1 MKYLRITVKT
11 VTVFLFVFLSVAFG
25 SLIYV
30 NKTVS
35 DYYCVNTGETLQI
48 DSTVPVRI
56 SYANK
61 GGQQTGKNT
70 TTGSTFKMDVRV
82 MGVIPVKQ
90 ISVRVVDENYVAV
103 LGTPFGIK
111 IYTEGVL
118 VVDFTDVETESG
130 SINPAKDAG
139 LMKGDFIVS
148 LNGVKVYTN
157 EEVSRI
163 ISNCEGETIVAKII
177 RDGKEK
183 ICSIKPVQEKDG
195 PYRAGVWVKDSS
207 AGIGTMTFYSPR
219 YNVAAGLGHGIC
231 DSDTGT
237 LLSVNSGELVSAS
250 IVSYVKGKSGQAG
263 ELKGSFTGKKI
274 ADLDLNSDQGVY
286 GEVTCD
292 VNMENMF
299 PVALKQEVRNAK
311 GYILTCIDGQAPEY
325 YSCNIKVRNQD
336 KTQNLLVE
344 ITDERLLS
352 TTGGI
357 LQGMSGSPIIQNGK
371 LIGAVTH
378 VLVDDPTKGY
388 GIFAENMLENAQ
400 KVGDGVLDVPK
411 QEKFKEAS

>member
-1 MKYLRITVKT
+1 MKRMKSLRVAIKT
-11 VTVFLFVFLSVAFG
+11 TTIFLFLLSIFAFG
-25 SLIYV
+25 SMIYV

-35 DYYCVNTGETLQI
+35 DYYCVNTGEALNI
-48 DSTVPVRI
+48 NSAVPVRV
-56 SYANK
+56 SYTVKEDA
-61 GGQQTGKNT
+61 QAGKNVT
-70 TTGSTFKMDVRV
+70 SGSTFKMDLKVL
-82 MGVIPVKQ
+82 GVIPVKK

-118 VVDFTDVETESG
+118 VVDFTDVDTENG
-130 SINPAKDAG
+130 SVNPARDAG
-139 LMKGDFIVS
+139 LEKGDFIVS

-163 ISNCEGETIVAKII
+163 ISNSQGETIAAKIM
-177 RDGKEK
+177 RNGKEM
-183 ICSIKPVQEKDG
+183 ILSIKPAAEKGG

-207 AGIGTMTFYSPR
+207 AGIGTMTFYCPR

-237 LLSVNSGELVSAS
+237 LLSLGSGELVSAN

-263 ELKGSFTGKKI
+263 ELKGAFTGKKI
-274 ADLDLNSDQGVY
+274 ADLQLNSEQGVY
-286 GEVTCD
+286 GNVTCD
-292 VNMENMF
+292 INMENMF
-299 PVALKQEVRNAK
+299 PLALKQEVRNAK
-311 GYILTCIDGQAPEY
+311 GYILTCIDGNTPEY

-388 GIFAENMLENAQ
+388 AIFAENMLETAQ
-400 KVGDGVLDVPK
+400 SVAEQNLKA
-411 QEKFKEAS
+411 AS